1 MAAILRTKAVVARN
15 DVILENYWNEI
26 QAFPESCFPPWA
38 QCITIERYLYDY
50 NYSPVQDELQK
61 RTISIH
67 FSSHP
72 STVAMKWYKQLQS
85 QKYLNK

>member
-1 MAAILRTKAVVARN
+1 MHYNRTVFIQLDTILPAVSV
-15 DVILENYWNEI
+15 
-26 QAFPESCFPPWA
+26 
-38 QCITIERYLYDY
+38 LYDY